1 MYTLKLIDEKILSE
15 LFLNSKQSYR
25 QLAKKLN
32 ISKEN
37 LSKKVEN
44 YKTLN
49 ILRDFAVGVNYDK
62 LGFMEYNLFIRL
74 KKLDSSFYDKFLIY
88 LNNHNNTTWIG
99 KSFGKYDIK
108 ISLIVRNYS
117 DVNNFIFDLS
127 KKFPDKIDIVDS
139 LFVIDKYKSSKELFI
154 SNLFPNVSLLN
165 SINKNEVKN
174 IQNIKDIKL
183 EEIDKIIIYEVS
195 QNPKITLVELGHKL
209 SILPET
215 LKYKISKL
223 EKNKYLN
230 NYSIVFNGKELNKIW
245 CVVLLNISQININ
258 NFKDELKKNKHISSF
273 VETQGV
279 WNLSATFFASDIN
292 SLYENLNE
300 LRSNFSKD
308 ILNFEYMIYFDF
320 YKFPKAPLCILE
332 I

>member
-1 MYTLKLIDEKILSE
+1 MVPLKLLDEQILTE

-37 LSKKVEN
+37 LSKKIER
-44 YKTLN
+44 YKSLN
-49 ILRDFAVGVNYDK
+49 ILRDFAVSVNYDK

-74 KKLDSSFYDKFLIY
+74 KKLDSIFYDNFLNY

-108 ISLIVRNYS
+108 ISLIVKSYS
-117 DVNNFIFDLS
+117 DVNTFIFELS
-127 KKFPDKIDIVDS
+127 KEFPDKIEIVDS
-139 LFVIDKYKSSKELFI
+139 LFVIDKYKSSKELFV
-154 SNLFPNVSLLN
+154 SNLFPNVSLSN
-165 SINKNEVKN
+165 GINKKENKIV
-174 IQNIKDIKL
+174 KDIKL
-183 EEIDKIIIYEVS
+183 EYIDKKVIYEVS
-195 QNPKITLVELGHKL
+195 QNPKISLVELGHKL
-209 SILPET
+209 NILPET

-223 EKNKYLN
+223 EKNDYLK

-245 CVVLLNISQININ
+245 CVVLLNISQTNIE
-258 NFKDELKKNKHISSF
+258 NFKDELKKNKNISSF

-292 SLYENLNE
+292 SLYRSLNE

-308 ILNFEYMIYFDF
+308 ILNFEYLIYFDF
-320 YKFPKAPLCILE
+320 FKFPKAPKSILE
-332 I
+332 